1 MAPKSSFSAC
11 RLPFVDLEGVI
22 KLVLGGATLELVELR
37 YGVVV
42 DTVDA
47 ELDVLEPWTGCACS
61 VGEPERLPSQ
71 FASVEVYMFVAVVV
85 GGRRAR
91 CRSHQGQR

>member
-11 RLPFVDLEGVI
+11 RLPFSDLEGDL
-22 KLVLGGATLELVELR
+22 KLVLGVATLELVELR
-37 YGVVV
+37 YGVVA

-61 VGEPERLPSQ
+61 VAEPERLPSQ
-71 FASVEVYMFVAVVV
+71 FASVEVYIFVAVAV
-85 GGRRAR
+85 GERRAR
-91 CRSHQGQR
+91 